1 MIYEVTDNR
10 VLLGKNF
17 FDMDTENNIHVYAKE
32 SKSLKYIKKI
42 KAFRMNYNKFL
53 EVCNELLKNL

>member
-10 VLLGKNF
+10 VLLGKYF
-17 FDMDTENNIHVYAKE
+17 FDMDTENNIHVYTKK

-53 EVCNELLKNL
+53 DVCNELLKKL